1 MADAVSSATFFRFL
15 PGEGLG
21 SWKSFPD
28 AGFLLNLCYCFP
40 IRKKHDFL
48 FLHQIKKARL
58 AGWRAFPGLTYSR
71 GVSSESAGAS
81 TDSAGSE
88 LSSSV
93 PAVSVSSGSPDCLSS
108 AIRSL
113 LVSMAAL
120 EAVIR
125 SQAAA

>member
-48 FLHQIKKARL
+48 FFASNKKSPP
-58 AGWRAFPGLTYSR
+58 GWRAFPGLTYSR
-71 GVSSESAGAS
+71 GVSSEAAGAS
-81 TDSAGSE
+81 TDSTGSE